1 MKPFRLSK
9 NHNET
14 RVFIRNEEIA
24 NNNEINQEIEMPN
37 AQQNIQLNMN
47 HIRIRPVAM
56 EQRMENRQENL
67 GNSGLANNFDEE

>member
-47 HIRIRPVAM
+47 H

>member
-1 MKPFRLSK
+1 
-9 NHNET
+9 
-14 RVFIRNEEIA
+14 
-24 NNNEINQEIEMPN
+24 MPN

-47 HIRIRPVAM
+47 HIRITPVAI